1 MSTVDTPVTSPD
13 IASVLA
19 KLAAREDRLKLIEE
33 ENRWL
38 KAQLYGR
45 SSEKRTA

>member
-19 KLAAREDRLKLIEE
+19 KLAAREERLKLIEE
-33 ENRWL
+33 ENRSL